1 MRFKSETRSS
11 NPVKPALVTIATK
24 MKTKCSKLSH
34 TTTTNI
40 RPLGKITS
48 IQTCGSV
55 CLGSHH
61 LISSSYYCCVLVG
74 DRRQHYFILLGWPTW
89 LRQSLVRGTFLHIIK
104 MSDMQKSP
112 TYNPLYVG
120 LFCISDILMW
130 LVCSTLSDLPLL
142 SATSSYHN
150 QTVNSG
156 KISVSSGDSIYSI
169 QSIHY
174 QKLLVVA
181 FYVPGS

>member
-89 LRQSLVRGTFLHIIK
+89 LRQSLVRGTFLHIRHFDVARMFDSVRSTITVSYK
-104 MSDMQKSP
+104 LISQSDCQQRQDFSLLWWFNLQHPKYS
-112 TYNPLYVG
+112 
-120 LFCISDILMW
+120 
-130 LVCSTLSDLPLL
+130 LSE
-142 SATSSYHN
+142 
-150 QTVNSG
+150 V
-156 KISVSSGDSIYSI
+156 VSSS
-169 QSIHY
+169 
-174 QKLLVVA
+174 LLRTW
-181 FYVPGS
+181 